1 MQWKRLAYY
10 LLINVA
16 VSAITMLVVLSL
28 WDRSHQP
35 AVENVTPVAQL
46 PTPLPTSPPVS
57 PTLPPSPTPDYLI
70 HRVESGET
78 LGQIA
83 TAYDLTIEDLLAVNN
98 LEDPNRLEIGQVIYI
113 PPEGGIEIDQAVV
126 EETQVVAT
134 EVSATDD
141 QIAIEAGAEIEIVA
155 IVGVGDLAS
164 ERVQLGDLTGEKHD
178 LEGWYLEDEDGNRY
192 EFPDFT
198 LYAGGEIRVNT
209 RSGNDSTINLYWGL
223 DEPVWEPGEF
233 ATLYDPDGNSQAAYQ
248 VP

>member
-28 WDRSHQP
+28 WERSHQT
-35 AVENVTPVAQL
+35 AVEDVTPVAQL

-83 TAYDLTIEDLLAVNN
+83 TAYDLTIEDLLEINT

-113 PPEGGIEIDQAVV
+113 PPESGIEIDQAVV

-134 EVSATDD
+134 EVSATND
-141 QIAIEAGAEIEIVA
+141 QIAIEAGAEIEIIA

-164 ERVQLGDLTGEKHD
+164 ERVELGDLKGEKHD

-192 EFPDFT
+192 VFPQAT
-198 LYAGGEIRVNT
+198 LYENGKIRVNT
-209 RSGNDSTINLYWGL
+209 KSGTNSAINLYWGL
-223 DEPVWEPGEF
+223 DEPVWESGEF
-233 ATLYDPDGNSQAAYQ
+233 ATLYDPQGNSQAAYQ

>member
-1 MQWKRLAYY
+1 MQWKRLTYY

-16 VSAITMLVVLSL
+16 VSAITTLVVLSL
-28 WDRSHQP
+28 WDRSHQT
-35 AVENVTPVAQL
+35 AVAEVTPVAQL
-46 PTPLPTSPPVS
+46 PSPVPTNPPVS
-57 PTLPPSPTPDYLI
+57 PTLPPSPTPDYQV

-83 TAYDLTIEDLLAVNN
+83 TAYDLTIEELLEVNDLA
-98 LEDPNRLEIGQVIYI
+98 DPNTLEIGQVIYI
-113 PPEGGIEIDQAVV
+113 PPEGEIEIDQAVA

-134 EVSATDD
+134 EVSATND

-164 ERVQLGDLTGEKHD
+164 ERVELGDLKGEKHA

-192 EFPDFT
+192 VFPQAT
-198 LYAGGEIRVNT
+198 LYENGKIRVNT
-209 RSGNDSTINLYWGL
+209 KSGNDSAINLYWGL
-223 DEPVWEPGEF
+223 EEPVWEPGEF
-233 ATLYDPDGNSQAAYQ
+233 ATLYDPEGNPQAAYQ